1 MKSFFEYSSG
11 KIAHSL
17 ETDLTLVTS
26 DPIELFNA
34 EKPETFFQ
42 PL

>member
-1 MKSFFEYSSG
+1 MKSFFEYIAG
-11 KIAHSL
+11 KIAQSL

-34 EKPETFFQ
+34 EKPDNVLK

>member
-1 MKSFFEYSSG
+1 MKSFFEYIAG
-11 KIAHSL
+11 KIAQSL
-17 ETDLTLVTS
+17 ATDLTLVTS
-26 DPIELFNA
+26 DPIVTLNA

>member
-11 KIAHSL
+11 KIAQSL